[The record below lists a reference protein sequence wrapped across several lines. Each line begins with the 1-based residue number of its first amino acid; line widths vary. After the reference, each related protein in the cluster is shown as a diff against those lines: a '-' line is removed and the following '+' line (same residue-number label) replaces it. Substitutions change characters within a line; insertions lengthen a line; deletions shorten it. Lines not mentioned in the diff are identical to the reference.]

1 MQFHAIRTGKAG
13 LRQGEEA
20 ASGPVDGRTALE
32 ESALNLLKHIP
43 GEASGFYLLAAGAF
57 EKPSVTTLGILFA
70 LALVILL
77 VVRLSAKASIAITLT
92 TLGAFVIW
100 MFAIDQGFFQAAFPS
115 LLPAP
120 MGLVLAAFYSTIIT
134 TLAGAGKIK

>member
-1 MQFHAIRTGKAG
+1 MQFHAVRTGKAG
-13 LRQGEEA
+13 LREGEGEA
-20 ASGPVDGRTALE
+20 GGETGRKPLE

-57 EKPSVTTLGILFA
+57 EKPSVTTLGILFV
-70 LALVILL
+70 LALVILF
-77 VVRLSAKASIAITLT
+77 VVRFAAKASVAVILT
-92 TLGAFVIW
+92 SLGAFAIW
-100 MFAIDQGFFQAAFPS
+100 MFAIDQGFFQAVFPS

-120 MGLVLAAFYSTIIT
+120 MGLVLAAFYSTIVT

>member
-1 MQFHAIRTGKAG
+1 MQFHAIRTGKAD
-13 LRQGEEA
+13 LREGEDGKGGA
-20 ASGPVDGRTALE
+20 AGGRTALE
-32 ESALNLLKHIP
+32 ESAMNLLKHIP

-57 EKPSVTTLGILFA
+57 EKPSVTTLGVLFA

-77 VVRLSAKASIAITLT
+77 VVRLSAKASIAMILT

-100 MFAIDQGFFQAAFPS
+100 MFAIEQGFLQVAFPS